1 MKIVLKATVIAVS
14 LLGMTAVAGGP
25 IRIVGSSTV
34 YPFTTVVAERFGK
47 KTGNPTPIVESTGTG
62 GGMKLFCAGGDSPAF
77 TNASRAI
84 KATELAKCHQNGVSV
99 TEFPVGIDGIV
110 VANSIKAEKLAITV
124 PQLYLALAAKVK
136 KDGEIIKNPYV
147 KWSDIDQSL
156 PNKKI
161 EVMGP
166 PPSSGTRDA
175 LVALVMKK
183 GAESFGI
190 TEKALYKTLRED
202 GAFIE
207 AGENDNL
214 IVRKLTSNPNAYGI
228 FGYSFLEESRNVLN
242 AATVN
247 GIEPDYETIAS
258 FEYPV
263 ARYLYL
269 YINRDKVQANKDARA
284 FIAEYVSDD
293 AIGEDGYLGDRGL
306 IAMPEQR
313 RNQVVDQVTS
323 LKEKK

>member
-247 GIEPDYETIAS
+247 GVEPDYETIAS

>member
-34 YPFTTVVAERFGK
+34 YPFTTIVAERFGK

-247 GIEPDYETIAS
+247 GVEPDYETIAS